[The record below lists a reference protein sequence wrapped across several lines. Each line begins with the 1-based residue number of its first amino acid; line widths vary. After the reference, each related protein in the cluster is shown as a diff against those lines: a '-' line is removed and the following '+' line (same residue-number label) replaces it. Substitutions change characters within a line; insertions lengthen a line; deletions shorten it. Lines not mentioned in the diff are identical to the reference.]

1 MSINNKIQSGFS
13 ALIIA
18 VVIVVV
24 ALVGALGYVAYDKFI
39 AIDQNT
45 IEQSAVAD
53 DMKSVTTAE
62 PAKVVDSADLDE
74 AISTLDQIT
83 DSETSA
89 DAALID
95 EQVSEF

>member
-1 MSINNKIQSGFS
+1 MSIYNRIQNGFS
-13 ALIIA
+13 ALILA
-18 VVIVVV
+18 VVIVVI

-39 AIDQNT
+39 ATDKVT
-45 IEQSAVAD
+45 EQSAVAD
-53 DMKSVTTAE
+53 DMDSVTTTE

-89 DAALID
+89 DVNLID